1 MTARRRRY
9 FVPFVQEAL
18 AKSGKSAEEHL
29 DEFCA
34 FVEAQGC
41 RIKSDLLEASAPVR
55 KSVDGAEVDAT
66 T

>member
-1 MTARRRRY
+1 M
-9 FVPFVQEAL
+9 

-34 FVEAQGC
+34 FVETQGC
-41 RIKSDLLEASAPVR
+41 RIKSDLFEASAPVR

>member
-1 MTARRRRY
+1 M
-9 FVPFVQEAL
+9 PFVQEAL